1 MEATVNAYDDPYVML
16 AHSIIARHTR
26 SEIERILTDNE
37 YVFKL
42 ILKEVRLQDFSGAFV
57 DCIIED
63 ILNNKRRMEMCHQ
76 LDQLS
81 KYFYQKLD
89 LKRLRKEVRSYGEK
103 YGIL

>member
-1 MEATVNAYDDPYVML
+1 MNEYDDPYIML
-16 AHSIIARHTR
+16 AHKIISMHNRA
-26 SEIERILTDNE
+26 EIERILTDNE
-37 YVFKL
+37 FVFKL
-42 ILKEVRLQDFSGAFV
+42 ILKETRLQDFSGAFL

-81 KYFYQKLD
+81 KYFYEKLD
-89 LKRLRKEVRSYGEK
+89 IKRLRKEVRFYAEK

>member
-1 MEATVNAYDDPYVML
+1 MNEYDDPYIML
-16 AHSIIARHTR
+16 AHKLISMHNRA
-26 SEIERILTDNE
+26 EIERILTDNE
-37 YVFKL
+37 FVFKL
-42 ILKEVRLQDFSGAFV
+42 ILKETRLQDFSGAFL

-81 KYFYQKLD
+81 KYFYEKLD
-89 LKRLRKEVRSYGEK
+89 IKRLRKEVRFYAEK

>member
-1 MEATVNAYDDPYVML
+1 MNEYDDPYIML
-16 AHSIIARHTR
+16 AHKLISVHNRA
-26 SEIERILTDNE
+26 EIERILTDNE
-37 YVFKL
+37 FVFKL
-42 ILKEVRLQDFSGAFV
+42 ILKETRLQDFSGAFL

-81 KYFYQKLD
+81 KYFYEKLD
-89 LKRLRKEVRSYGEK
+89 IKRLRKEVRFYAEK